1 MNSHSGIYRIDG
13 PNGKFYVGS
22 AKRFS
27 RRWIEHKRD
36 LRSGDHVNPKLQA
49 AWNKYGE
56 KSFSFSVIEGVPEMD
71 RLIEREQ
78 FWIDELKAVD
88 EGYNVLR
95 IADSRLGLKSSDET
109 KRKQS
114 AAHTGRK
121 HGPMSQE
128 QKAYYSNLYAGR
140 KLSDETR
147 RRMSE
152 ARQGRVFSE
161 ETRLKISASH
171 VGRKFSDEHRAKLAT
186 AKAGRKQ
193 SPEHVASRMLGM
205 KQAREARNQLTA
217 QAAT

>member
-1 MNSHSGIYRIDG
+1 MSSHSGIYRIDG

-22 AKRFS
+22 AQRLL

-36 LRSGDHVNPKLQA
+36 LRKGCHANPRLQS
-49 AWNKYGE
+49 AWSKYGE
-56 KSFSFSVIEGVPEMD
+56 KSFSFTVIEVVPEMG

-78 FWIDELKAVD
+78 FWIDELEAVD

-128 QKAYYSNLYAGR
+128 QKAYFSKLYAGR

-152 ARQGRVFSE
+152 ARRGKVFSE
-161 ETRLKISASH
+161 ESRMKMSASH
-171 VGRKFSDEHRAKLAT
+171 AGMKFSDEHRAKLAA
-186 AKAGRKQ
+186 AKLGRKQ
-193 SPEHVASRMLGM
+193 SPEHVAKRVLGT
-205 KQAREARNQLTA
+205 RLTNEAKNQSTA
-217 QAAT
+217 